1 MKGDNKMNKT
11 ELTNNI
17 INTIKSRTSEEN
29 EKRLYELRNLG
40 IHKIIEFVRNDMV
53 NQEIQNFDYDEYLL
67 QLDETDIFLPLQIE
81 MYYLNQYIIA
91 ELEDGLLKGSTVEVE
106 AI

>member
-1 MKGDNKMNKT
+1 MKKV

-29 EKRLYELRNLG
+29 EKRLHDLKNLG
-40 IHKIIEFVRNDMV
+40 IHKIIEFVRKDMI

-67 QLDETDIFLPLQIE
+67 QLDETDTFLPLQIE

-106 AI
+106 AL

>member
-1 MKGDNKMNKT
+1 MKKV

-29 EKRLYELRNLG
+29 EKRLHDLKNLG
-40 IHKIIEFVRNDMV
+40 IHKIIEFVRKDMI

-106 AI
+106 AL